1 MSEARP
7 GRRSRIDLLKARLS
21 GAPIGPR
28 QADVRRSSLV
38 DAAGALFV
46 EHGVEATTVEDIA
59 ARAGV
64 AKGTF
69 YHYFETKADLLDALR
84 IRFCD
89 EFMVRVAAVVDTRA
103 ADDWN
108 GRLTG
113 WITTAVEAYFE
124 MRALHDVVFHG
135 AEMPLREAMGDV
147 PVVLN
152 LAGLLAAGAAAGV
165 WTVDDPRSV
174 SVVMFHGLH
183 GATDEAIVTGRNP
196 SDIGAMLSRLFVRMI
211 AA

>member
-1 MSEARP
+1 MSEARS
-7 GRRSRIDLLKARLS
+7 GRRSRMDLLKARLA
-21 GAPIGPR
+21 GAPMGPR
-28 QADVRRSSLV
+28 MADARRNALV
-38 DAAGALFV
+38 DAAEALFV
-46 EHGVEATTVEDIA
+46 GHGVEATTVDDIA

-84 IRFCD
+84 TRFSD
-89 EFMVRVAAVVDTRA
+89 EFQARVSAVVDA
-103 ADDWN
+103 CDAGDWN
-108 GRLTG
+108 SRLTA
-113 WITTAVEAYFE
+113 WIATAVEAYFD

-147 PVVLN
+147 PVVLD
-152 LAGLLAAGAAAGV
+152 LAALLAAGAAAGA
-165 WTVDDPRSV
+165 WHVDDPRSV

-183 GATDEAIVTGRNP
+183 GATDEAIVTGRDP
-196 SDIGAMLSRLFVRMI
+196 GEIGALLARLFVRMI

>member
-7 GRRSRIDLLKARLS
+7 GRRSRMDLLKARLA
-21 GAPIGPR
+21 GTPAAPR
-28 QADVRRSSLV
+28 QAELRRSSLV

-46 EHGVEATTVEDIA
+46 EHGVDATTVEDVA

-69 YHYFETKADLLDALR
+69 YHYFETKTDLIDALR

-89 EFMVRVAAVVDTRA
+89 AFMVRVGAVVDTRA

-108 GRLTG
+108 GRLTA
-113 WITTAVEAYFE
+113 WITTAVEAYFD

-147 PVVLN
+147 PVVRD
-152 LAGLLAAGAAAGV
+152 LAELLAAGTAAGV

-196 SDIGAMLSRLFVRMI
+196 SEIGAMLSTLFVRMI